1 MKPILMYFCK
11 SQNVLEFSEKTKDPE
26 VLATVDFDK
35 EIFAR
40 FAITELAKE
49 FINIKVDLRKAD
61 MGFLAKTYGVRTAPV
76 IIILDF
82 NANVL
87 YRLASAKLNFR
98 QLGKCMETALKRVE
112 GDVKKLAASK
122 DESPIVARAK
132 TRAAEIEMRDD
143 FGKGMDF
150 ACDMKWDLAEKSFK
164 KVIDRTE
171 ENKWKKSAQD
181 GMIEVKAGKLFVEGE
196 QAYKNKNYTKSKE
209 LLDQVI
215 KLNESRFWKPQAIEL
230 LKKVNK
236 KLS

>member
-1 MKPILMYFCK
+1 
-11 SQNVLEFSEKTKDPE
+11 
-26 VLATVDFDK
+26 
-35 EIFAR
+35 
-40 FAITELAKE
+40 
-49 FINIKVDLRKAD
+49 
-61 MGFLAKTYGVRTAPV
+61 
-76 IIILDF
+76 
-82 NANVL
+82 
-87 YRLASAKLNFR
+87 
-98 QLGKCMETALKRVE
+98 
-112 GDVKKLAASK
+112 
-122 DESPIVARAK
+122 
-132 TRAAEIEMRDD
+132 MRDD

-215 KLNESRFWKPQAIEL
+215 KLNESKYWKPQAIEL